1 VTGPSDV
8 PAGPPTDRN
17 AELAAELERVVRRE
31 AAYRAR
37 AVQES
42 LEYRK
47 TIKNQARE
55 LKEQHDRAAGLDA
68 YVHRLHLE
76 REEIRKELRQATED
90 LEAFAHRLR
99 RAEDVGAKGQGAITT
114 MRRSWGWRLTAPLRA
129 LQAKLQGTPA
139 TQAVQA
145 GVPGA
150 RFTYFLRTS
159 PYRIYRLGAF
169 TLEGWA
175 FPEDG
180 RQVTGV
186 RVRIDDRIF
195 PGSYGLEEPD
205 VVRQY
210 GPQPKNPKPGLRI
223 SFETPPGRHSFS
235 LEACLDGGEWV
246 SFLTT
251 PIWAEAPG
259 SGTAES

>member
-1 VTGPSDV
+1 
-8 PAGPPTDRN
+8 
-17 AELAAELERVVRRE
+17 VRRE

-68 YVHRLHLE
+68 YVHLLHLE
-76 REEIRKELRQATED
+76 REETRKQLRQATAD
-90 LEAFAHRLR
+90 LEAFVQRLR
-99 RAEDVGAKGQGAITT
+99 QEEDMGAQRQSAIDA

-129 LQAKLQGTPA
+129 LQGKPQGTPA
-139 TQAVQA
+139 PQSVQA

-159 PYRIYRLGAF
+159 PYRIYRLGTF

-175 FPEDG
+175 FPQDG
-180 RQVTGV
+180 SPVTGV
-186 RVRIDDRIF
+186 RVRIDDRPF
-195 PGSYGLEEPD
+195 PGTYGLEEPE
-205 VVRQY
+205 VVRQF
-210 GPQPKNPKPGLRI
+210 GLQPNNPKPGLRI
-223 SFETPPGRHSFS
+223 SFETPPGRHAFS
-235 LEACLDGGEWV
+235 LEACLDGRDWV

-251 PIWAEAPG
+251 PIWAETG
-259 SGTAES
+259 SSGAAES